1 MSKLLGLS
9 GMKGLDHFKSL
20 SGSSVGAA
28 KTMSIPTR
36 MSSDMVSTGS
46 FANLKLT
53 AGSIFMY

>member
-1 MSKLLGLS
+1 
-9 GMKGLDHFKSL
+9 MKGLDHFKSL
-20 SGSSVGAA
+20 SGSGVGAA

-53 AGSIFMY
+53 AGSWYFDVLAF